1 MRNRL
6 QDRQKSCWSKERKRA
21 HASAMMAQAALQSAQ
36 LGCDVSA
43 LRAALTA
50 AEAHLDSLPTLTCEM
65 DKACARLDNL
75 TRAEVAPSTAMEAAL
90 TDTSVLLEAAPSV
103 FAVQLTDLVDATDNF
118 AQERRIG
125 KGGFGEVFCAEA
137 IASLVPEKQPPGLQ
151 ARRMA
156 VKRASAAIERR
167 DLECEVTML
176 QSCAHSHLLPLLG
189 WCLEAACLVFPLMV
203 GGSLQSR
210 LDLAPQDVDYLQ
222 RWAILSKS
230 QSRSRGGKS

>member
-1 MRNRL
+1 MR
-6 QDRQKSCWSKERKRA
+6 KGSIYG
-21 HASAMMAQAALQSAQ
+21 H
-36 LGCDVSA
+36 GG
-43 LRAALTA
+43 
-50 AEAHLDSLPTLTCEM
+50 
-65 DKACARLDNL
+65 
-75 TRAEVAPSTAMEAAL
+75 AL

-222 RWAILSKS
+222 KMGHFVEKPKSLTWAAKAEGSASGHRGASVSAHTAKRETVHAA
-230 QSRSRGGKS
+230 SRLQGKRLCTVSAIPALLTLL